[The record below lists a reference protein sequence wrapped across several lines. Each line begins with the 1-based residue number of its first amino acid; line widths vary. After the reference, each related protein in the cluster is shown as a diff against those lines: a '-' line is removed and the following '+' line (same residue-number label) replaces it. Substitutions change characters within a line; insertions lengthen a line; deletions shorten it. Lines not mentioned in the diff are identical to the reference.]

1 MTSTPSDVKYTKTHE
16 WARVD
21 QHQNVVVGIS
31 DYAQDALGDVV
42 FVELPETGME
52 VTATEEAG
60 VVESVKAASDIYA
73 PIGGVI
79 VDANKQLE
87 SLPELLNT
95 DPYQDGWIFV
105 IQPQDLSELDELLD
119 AETYVEF
126 CEAQGD
132 NH

>member
-21 QHQNVVVGIS
+21 QDQNVVVGIS

>member
-1 MTSTPSDVKYTKTHE
+1 MTSTPTDVKYTKTHE

-21 QHQNVVVGIS
+21 QDQNVVVGIS

-42 FVELPETGME
+42 FVELPDTGME
-52 VTATEEAG
+52 VAAAEEAG

-119 AETYVEF
+119 AESYVEF
-126 CEAQGD
+126 CEEQGD
-132 NH
+132 DH

>member
-1 MTSTPSDVKYTKTHE
+1 MTSTPTDVKYTKTHE

-21 QHQNVVVGIS
+21 QDQNVVVGIS

-119 AETYVEF
+119 AESYVEF
-126 CEAQGD
+126 CEAQSD